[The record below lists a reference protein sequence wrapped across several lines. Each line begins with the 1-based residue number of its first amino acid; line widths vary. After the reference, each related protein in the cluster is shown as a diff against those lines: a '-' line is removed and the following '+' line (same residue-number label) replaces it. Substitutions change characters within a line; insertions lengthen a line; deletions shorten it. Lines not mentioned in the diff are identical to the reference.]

1 MIKARH
7 SQDIMRDIRAN
18 EIHSDAVN
26 RLLREIE
33 NLKGEVWVLRT
44 TLFVAVVGL
53 ILLSISRAFG
63 G

>member
-44 TLFVAVVGL
+44 T
-53 ILLSISRAFG
+53 
-63 G
+63 